1 MGATNKI
8 AAMNNFETIRRRLA
22 GEMSPEEA
30 AAFDLRLQEDE
41 ALAREYAQQ
50 RAEELLLDLAAQRDL
65 QAKIKAIRQA
75 QQAEKPS
82 AGPQPEAKTIGIGW
96 RWAWRAAA
104 GLALLIGAY
113 AIIQFIIPGKPSH
126 LALAQAAYAAQPP
139 SFSEVR
145 AIDPTLEQQALER
158 EKKRLLSGSPEEVKA
173 AVAALAPQAAAE
185 PAIAYWLGHGYWR
198 IEDYDQ
204 AAERFRFFLEQ
215 AAEDADL
222 RPNAE
227 YYYAL
232 ALLASGEPL
241 AAKALLEDKKAGH
254 RFEKQMEG
262 LLRQL

>member
-1 MGATNKI
+1 
-8 AAMNNFETIRRRLA
+8 MNNFETIRRRLA
-22 GEMSPEEA
+22 GEMSPKQA

-41 ALAREYAQQ
+41 ALAREYEQQ

-75 QQAEKPS
+75 QLSEAPP
-82 AGPQPEAKTIGIGW
+82 AAPAPEAKIIGSGW

-113 AIIQFIIPGKPSH
+113 VVIQFIIRSDEPSH
-126 LALAQAAYAAQPP
+126 LAIAQAAYAAQPP
-139 SFSEVR
+139 SFSDVR
-145 AIDPTLEQQALER
+145 AVDPTAGQQALER
-158 EKKRLLSGSPEEVKA
+158 EKDRLLAGSPEEVKA
-173 AVAALAPQAAAE
+173 AIAALAPQAAAE
-185 PAIAYWLGHGYWR
+185 PSIAYWLGHGYWR

-204 AAERFRFFLEQ
+204 AAARFRFFLEQ

-232 ALLASGEPL
+232 TLLASGEPL
-241 AAKALLEDKKAGH
+241 AAKALLEDKKEGH
-254 RFEKQMEG
+254 RFKRQMEA
-262 LLRQL
+262 LLKQL